1 MYVRYPR
8 AAVASDEPSRPIA
21 ASALQGSPMSAPK
34 GQTTRVLWAS
44 QSLGIPDGRLVGV
57 RLRGQFVEVG
67 LVRAGAAHPRWLLAE
82 SVLTEAQVTRW
93 LRMAKFRP

>member
-1 MYVRYPR
+1 MHIRYPR
-8 AAVASDEPSRPIA
+8 AAVESDEPSRPTA
-21 ASALQGSPMSAPK
+21 PSALQGSSMPAPK

-67 LVRAGAAHPRWLLAE
+67 LVRAGAAHPRWLPAA
-82 SVLTEAQVTRW
+82 SVLTEAQVNRW
-93 LRMAKFRP
+93 LRIAKFRP